1 MSKLNKKEKK
11 KMKQMTKETLTFRID
26 NEEEAMALVESYK
39 ANQSVD
45 GYTLLKYKNDYKSKK
60 DRKTGE
66 IVDEWWMVEVTKGYE
81 VI

>member
-1 MSKLNKKEKK
+1 
-11 KMKQMTKETLTFRID
+11 
-26 NEEEAMALVESYK
+26 MAE
-39 ANQSVD
+39 

-66 IVDEWWMVEVTKGYE
+66 IVDEWWIVEITKGYE